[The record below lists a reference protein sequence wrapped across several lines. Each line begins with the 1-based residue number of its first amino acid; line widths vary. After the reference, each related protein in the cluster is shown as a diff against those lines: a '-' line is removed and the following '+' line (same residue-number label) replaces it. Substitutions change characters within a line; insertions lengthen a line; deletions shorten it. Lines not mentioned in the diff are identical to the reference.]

1 MEVGSE
7 PAFVSFWQQML
18 FVGVII
24 FFSSVFIFFNGL
36 AREVEVGS
44 EPAFVSFW
52 QQMLFVGVIIW
63 GLSTA
68 PKDKGLNTPAKNSEG
83 IIRIRIP

>member
-1 MEVGSE
+1 
-7 PAFVSFWQQML
+7 
-18 FVGVII
+18 
-24 FFSSVFIFFNGL
+24 
-36 AREVEVGS
+36 VEVGS